1 MTIPAFNDMFY
12 ECLKLFK
19 DYQSHHVKE
28 IRSLLASMFKLSKEE
43 CEQLLPSGTQTTF
56 ENRCYWCTSYLYRA
70 GLLLKVARGTYQIS
84 NEGIK
89 CLNNSCDNA
98 SLVNSVNQRLN
109 SIDGKIIIDDSK
121 LNNSDQTPDEQM
133 ANIDREIREKLAS
146 ELLANITEK
155 APIFFE
161 RMVVK
166 LLERMG
172 YGGYDCSVTQP
183 SKDGGID
190 GIINE
195 DKLGFGKIY
204 IQAKKWDISQ
214 TIGRPEIQK
223 FAGALHENNASKGLF
238 ITTAKF
244 SSDARNSAKKNN
256 IILVDGEKLASLM
269 IEYDFGVST
278 ERVYKIKRIDSDFFS
293 DIDD

>member
-1 MTIPAFNDMFY
+1 MAIPVYNDMFY
-12 ECLKLFK
+12 DCLRFFK
-19 DYQSHHVKE
+19 DNQPHHVKE
-28 IRSLLASMFKLSKEE
+28 IRQHLATVFQLSKEE
-43 CEQLLPSGTQTTF
+43 IEQLLPSGSQRTF
-56 ENRCYWCTSYLYRA
+56 ENRCGWCTSYLYRA

-89 CLNNSCDNA
+89 CLNNCCDNA
-98 SLVNSVNQRLN
+98 SLVNSVNQLLN
-109 SIDGKIIIDDSK
+109 SADGKIVVDDPV
-121 LNNSDQTPDEQM
+121 LNSNAQTPDEQM
-133 ANIDREIREKLAS
+133 ASIHNEIRVKLAS
-146 ELLANITEK
+146 ELLANIKEK
-155 APIFFE
+155 SSVFFE
-161 RMVVK
+161 QMVVK

-172 YGGYDCSVTQP
+172 YGGYDSSVTQP

-244 SSDARNSAKKNN
+244 SSDARDSAKKNN

-293 DIDD
+293 DNED